1 MRTFG
6 FAGWFG
12 DVLLGHVEDVA
23 TGSVEEC
30 FLRLSGLPLLGV
42 ACLLK
47 TCKKI
52 YIHTLVL
59 VQPAFELLIHLGQGL

>member
-1 MRTFG
+1 MEPKYKILYHDFPSKSFSLRTFG

-12 DVLLGHVEDVA
+12 DLLLGHVEDVA

-47 TCKKI
+47 TCKRK
-52 YIHTLVL
+52 YIL
-59 VQPAFELLIHLGQGL
+59 